1 VNGQRYAYW
10 DTLIGI
16 RLLGIRLCGRFS
28 SNPGV
33 VVVVVVAAVVVNDFE
48 WAAKDEPH

>member
-1 VNGQRYAYW
+1 MVR

-33 VVVVVVAAVVVNDFE
+33 VVVVVVVVVAAVVVNDFE
-48 WAAKDEPH
+48 WASKDEPH

>member
-1 VNGQRYAYW
+1 MVR

-33 VVVVVVAAVVVNDFE
+33 VVVVVVVVVVAAVVVNDFE

>member
-1 VNGQRYAYW
+1 MVR

-33 VVVVVVAAVVVNDFE
+33 VVVVVVVVAAVVVNDFE